1 MFQLPFGPQI
11 MGGPPA
17 GPVAPVELPPGFRP
31 PGLMGGG
38 GLPSPQAQGGMGLGG
53 IPTVPG
59 LGMKKPGDWQAAR
72 TAGDRDLN
80 GYGASPEDPMSG
92 NPNAQPVEVFNPTGA
107 IKAAEMPGV
116 GGIDEMGAGAPG
128 GGFFSWLK
136 RQFI

>member
-38 GLPSPQAQGGMGLGG
+38 GAGVPQAQGGMGLGG

-59 LGMKKPGDWQAAR
+59 LGMRGPTKPGMEPER
-72 TAGDRDLN
+72 TAGDRDMN
-80 GYGASPEDPMSG
+80 GYGGSPVDPFSG
-92 NPNAQPVEVFNPTGA
+92 NPNAQPSEVFNPTGA
-107 IKAAEMPGV
+107 VKPV
-116 GGIDEMGAGAPG
+116 GGIAIDETGATAPG